1 MSRTLTI
8 SDELYTRLEKEAR
21 MRGLSIELLIEEWE
35 RNEANLLQ
43 RKNVVR
49 EIDGLREHLFSKY
62 GEMTDSSDLV
72 REDRAR

>member
-8 SDELYTRLEKEAR
+8 SDELYARLEKEAQ
-21 MRGLSIELLIEEWE
+21 MRGLSIERLIEEWE

-43 RKNVVR
+43 RKDVVR
-49 EIDGLREHLFSKY
+49 EIDTLRERLCFKY
-62 GEMTDSSDLV
+62 GEMPDSSDLV